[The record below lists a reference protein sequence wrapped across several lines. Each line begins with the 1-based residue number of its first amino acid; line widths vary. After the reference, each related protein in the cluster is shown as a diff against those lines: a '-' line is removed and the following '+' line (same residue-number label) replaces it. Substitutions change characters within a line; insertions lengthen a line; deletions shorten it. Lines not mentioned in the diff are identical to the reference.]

1 VARVPICDG
10 MARIGFFCWFGG
22 HHLELARWVAVALLL
37 VVASGWRP
45 RLTGLVHWW
54 IAFSFQASA
63 TLIEGGD
70 QATAILALLLVP
82 VTLLDAR
89 RWHWQPAPAGE
100 PGERDASCRLVAL
113 TALLVI
119 RVQVAGIY
127 LHASIGK
134 LGAQEWVDGTA
145 LYYWLTDPAFGAPA
159 WLAPLLRPLLV
170 HGVTVALMT
179 WGVIALELVLGI
191 ALVMSRRTFR
201 PLLALGLLL
210 HGSIAMVQGL
220 VSFGFAMSAALILYL
235 RPVEQSFDLRWVTAW
250 WRAVIWSSTPPRPEA
265 LSPRQLFPSL

>member
-1 VARVPICDG
+1 MLTALGNRARRWAGSIDPWTNVYGVARTLLALGTALTLAFSHSNAVFAPVIGVARVPICDG

-45 RLTGLVHWW
+45 RLPGLVHWW

-119 RVQVAGIY
+119 RVQVA
-127 LHASIGK
+127 
-134 LGAQEWVDGTA
+134 
-145 LYYWLTDPAFGAPA
+145 
-159 WLAPLLRPLLV
+159 
-170 HGVTVALMT
+170 
-179 WGVIALELVLGI
+179 
-191 ALVMSRRTFR
+191 
-201 PLLALGLLL
+201 
-210 HGSIAMVQGL
+210 
-220 VSFGFAMSAALILYL
+220 
-235 RPVEQSFDLRWVTAW
+235 
-250 WRAVIWSSTPPRPEA
+250 
-265 LSPRQLFPSL
+265 